1 MPKRRSAGG
10 PDARAAI
17 LEATV
22 ALLRERR
29 TADVTTEEIARR
41 TNCAKGLVHYHFKRK
56 DQLIAGATEQLW
68 TARATA
74 WSGALGL
81 SDPRASIGAGW
92 QLLETEAANGTAA
105 ICAAIGLGSDE
116 LVVRSVNDSRRRFT
130 TSLTDATQALLGR
143 MGLVPSVAASDLGTL
158 LAATIEGISL
168 QLVSGAKPDE
178 LEQAWAAFWVG
189 LLALTRRA

>member
-1 MPKRRSAGG
+1 MPKQRSPRGQ
-10 PDARAAI
+10 DARAAI

-29 TADVTTEEIARR
+29 TADVTTEEIATR

-56 DQLIAGATEQLW
+56 DQLIAGAAERLW

-74 WSGALGL
+74 WSEALGL
-81 SDPRASIGAGW
+81 SDPKASIGAGW
-92 QLLETEAANGTAA
+92 QLLETEASNGTAA
-105 ICAAIGLGSDE
+105 ICAAIGLGSSE

-130 TSLTDATQALLGR
+130 ASLTEATQALLRR
-143 MGLVPSVAASDLGTL
+143 MGLAPSVAASDLGAL
-158 LAATIEGISL
+158 LAATIEGVSL

-189 LLALTRRA
+189 LLALTRRG

>member
-1 MPKRRSAGG
+1 MAKRRSVSG

-29 TADVTTEEIARR
+29 TGGVTTEEIAKRA
-41 TNCAKGLVHYHFKRK
+41 NCAKGLVHYHFKRK
-56 DQLIAGATEQLW
+56 HQLIAGAAEQLW
-68 TARATA
+68 NARAAA
-74 WSGALGL
+74 WSGALGQ
-81 SDPRASIGAGW
+81 SDPQASISAGW
-92 QLLETEAANGTAA
+92 QLLEAEASSGTAA
-105 ICAAIGLGSDE
+105 VCAAIGLGGDE
-116 LVVRSVNDSRRRFT
+116 LVVQSVNDSRRAFT
-130 TSLTDATQALLGR
+130 AALTGATQALLRR
-143 MGLVPSVAASDLGTL
+143 MGLVPSVAPSDLGAL

-168 QLVSGAKPDE
+168 QLGSGAKPDV